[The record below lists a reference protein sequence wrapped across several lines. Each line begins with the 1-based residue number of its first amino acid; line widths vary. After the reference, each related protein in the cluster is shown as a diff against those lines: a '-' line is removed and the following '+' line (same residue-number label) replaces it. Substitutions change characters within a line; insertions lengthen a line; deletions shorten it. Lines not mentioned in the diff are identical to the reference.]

1 MPKQIENRRVLVID
15 DDYVSSVALA
25 QRLEKRGFSV
35 SVLPSTEN
43 ALSIIESQN
52 IECVLLDMVMPKVD
66 GFSFLTELRKKYSKN
81 QLVVIMVTIVKD
93 SVDMVKVFEAGA
105 NDYLI
110 KPVVLDVAVAR
121 IHAHLSSVD
130 LHIEIMKLKEIE
142 AIRAMVTTCCHE
154 INNPLTIA
162 IGAMNLLEKKSE
174 RIDRDSFD
182 KLNRALDRIADVSSK
197 IRELID
203 QKQLSFEHHDKKI
216 KTVILNKNT

>member
-43 ALSIIESQN
+43 ALSLIESQS

-81 QLVVIMVTIVKD
+81 QLVVMMVTVVKD

-110 KPVVLDVAVAR
+110 KPVNLDVAVAR
-121 IHAHLSSVD
+121 IHAHLSTID
-130 LHIEIMKLKEIE
+130 LHVEIMKSKEIE

-162 IGAMNLLEKKSE
+162 IGALSLLEKKSVK
-174 RIDRDSFD
+174 IDQDSYD
-182 KLNRALDRIADVSSK
+182 KLVKALDRIKGVSSK
-197 IRELID
+197 IREVIEHKELT
-203 QKQLSFEHHDKKI
+203 FEQHNKKI
-216 KTVILNKNT
+216 KSVILNNKK